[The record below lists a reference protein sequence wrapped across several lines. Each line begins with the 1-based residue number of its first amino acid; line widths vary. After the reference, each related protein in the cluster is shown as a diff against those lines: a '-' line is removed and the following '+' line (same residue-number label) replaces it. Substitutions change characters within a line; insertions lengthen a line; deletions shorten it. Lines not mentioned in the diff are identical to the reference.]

1 MIKKQI
7 ASILTL
13 SFLLCLNTVNALEEN
28 DRLSDCLSTA
38 GNTQSMRECIFEEVS
53 VYDKKLNKYYKLI
66 LQEAKKENPEM
77 ANTFKQSQIAWLKFT
92 EHNKNFYLSN
102 SGTIYLVE
110 ADLNYLGYLQ
120 TRVKE
125 FEAILNM
132 YGIKVE

>member
-1 MIKKQI
+1 MIKKQF

-13 SFLLCLNTVNALEEN
+13 SFVLCLNTVNAQEEN
-28 DRLSDCLSTA
+28 NRLSDCLGAA

-53 VYDKKLNKYYKLI
+53 VYDKKLNEYYKLI
-66 LQEAKKENPEM
+66 LQAAKKENPEM
-77 ANTFKQSQIAWLKFT
+77 ANKFKQSQKAWLKFA
-92 EHNKNFYLSN
+92 EHNTNFYLSN
-102 SGTIYLVE
+102 SGTMYLVE
-110 ADLNYLGYLQ
+110 ADLNYLRYLQ